1 MYNVNLSEI
10 HVEGEVHELFREISN
25 GEDEHGDTNGDRNS
39 TWKLLSFSFCYD
51 NFTDKGME
59 GRSVDFLYTICRYI
73 ATIHTDIVE
82 KLTRSVEIVSKKNGH
97 YFLNQHYLYKDRL
110 YLLVR
115 QDLLK

>member
-1 MYNVNLSEI
+1 MQSSE
-10 HVEGEVHELFREISN
+10 GQ
-25 GEDEHGDTNGDRNS
+25 
-39 TWKLLSFSFCYD
+39 FCA
-51 NFTDKGME
+51 DKGMG
-59 GRSVDFLYTICRYI
+59 GRCVDFLYTICRYI
-73 ATIHTDIVE
+73 ATIHTDIVD

>member
-1 MYNVNLSEI
+1 M
-10 HVEGEVHELFREISN
+10 GEVAWLR
-25 GEDEHGDTNGDRNS
+25 GEEKDGTEECYHGDGRTKEQVNIR
-39 TWKLLSFSFCYD
+39 
-51 NFTDKGME
+51 E

-82 KLTRSVEIVSKKNGH
+82 KLTRSVEIVSQKNGH

>member
-1 MYNVNLSEI
+1 MEPGDNMKEY
-10 HVEGEVHELFREISN
+10 F
-25 GEDEHGDTNGDRNS
+25 EH
-39 TWKLLSFSFCYD
+39 LSFSQKPVDCGSQWRTGQED
-51 NFTDKGME
+51 NRIDKGME

-82 KLTRSVEIVSKKNGH
+82 KLTRSVEIVSQKNGH

>member
-1 MYNVNLSEI
+1 MGVELVCCGIFKNV
-10 HVEGEVHELFREISN
+10 HQA
-25 GEDEHGDTNGDRNS
+25 
-39 TWKLLSFSFCYD
+39 
-51 NFTDKGME
+51 DKGTE

-82 KLTRSVEIVSKKNGH
+82 KLTRSVEIVSQKNGH